1 MSELL
6 EAARAVIAW
15 HERWP
20 KLAPVQCPRMP
31 DGRALACRCDTV
43 CCHERLRLAIATEDS
58 MQHNVEVKGDTK

>member
-58 MQHNVEVKGDTK
+58 MQHNAEFTERP